1 MLIEDFGATPV
12 WWCVGQRAR
21 ACVER
26 GTNERRA
33 RVGGVNNLYACMGG
47 GERNGRV
54 LVKCVKQST

>member
-33 RVGGVNNLYACMGG
+33 RVGGVNNLYVRMRVWGEGKGMGG
-47 GERNGRV
+47 
-54 LVKCVKQST
+54 CW